1 MAKTVRPSYS
11 DFKKRSLDITMTN
24 HIHSAVASQLYD
36 LFDDTKYEL
45 SELNQSKQLVLNG
58 PDNKLIK
65 RGLDISYLQGQKKA
79 IDAIDSILKNDSDDA
94 AFKLNFTEFSTQV
107 IKSFESSA
115 AKFKSL
121 ALPTED
127 YDVVLAHHYSL
138 MGQKLIIDTVH
149 TTILNQTF

>member
-1 MAKTVRPSYS
+1 MAKTIRPSYS

-65 RGLDISYLQGQKKA
+65 RGLDISYLQ
-79 IDAIDSILKNDSDDA
+79 
-94 AFKLNFTEFSTQV
+94 
-107 IKSFESSA
+107 
-115 AKFKSL
+115 
-121 ALPTED
+121 
-127 YDVVLAHHYSL
+127 Y
-138 MGQKLIIDTVH
+138 
-149 TTILNQTF
+149 

>member
-1 MAKTVRPSYS
+1 
-11 DFKKRSLDITMTN
+11 MTN
-24 HIHSAVASQLYD
+24 PIHTAVESQLYD

-79 IDAIDSILKNDSDDA
+79 IDAIDSILKNESEDA
-94 AFKLNFTEFSTQV
+94 AFKLNFTEYSAQV

-115 AKFKSL
+115 SKFKNL
-121 ALPTED
+121 EQPTED

-138 MGQKLIIDTVH
+138 MGQKLIIDTIH
-149 TTILNQTF
+149 TTILNQSF

>member
-1 MAKTVRPSYS
+1 
-11 DFKKRSLDITMTN
+11 MTN

-107 IKSFESSA
+107 IKSFE
-115 AKFKSL
+115 
-121 ALPTED
+121 
-127 YDVVLAHHYSL
+127 
-138 MGQKLIIDTVH
+138 
-149 TTILNQTF
+149 